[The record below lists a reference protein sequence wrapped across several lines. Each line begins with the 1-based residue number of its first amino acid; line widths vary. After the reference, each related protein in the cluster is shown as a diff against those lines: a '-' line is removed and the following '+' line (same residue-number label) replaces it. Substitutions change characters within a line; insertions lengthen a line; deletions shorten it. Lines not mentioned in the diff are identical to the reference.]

1 VRSILFLSILFIL
14 PVHAQEAD
22 DSSQSAQ
29 PVSEA
34 GPGPGKNL
42 PPNSKEV
49 PTPDFKGLIEAATS
63 VANGLR
69 QQTDDLAVFLAIL
82 AIIWT
87 GYHAQFRGLE
97 EFVGTLLRIA
107 IAFALIAHFK
117 EFTYATLTARDDLLA
132 SISLDGVQL
141 TGQIGILIGSVGVGT
156 LLMGPVG
163 IGIAVLIFLTLGIIL
178 FIYSAQIL
186 FEAVL
191 ICFAPMA
198 FACIAF
204 KPAFG
209 IFAGWLRTLI
219 AVMLIPVGWALAFKI
234 GQNLFTLEGD
244 HKFQD
249 VIAALIYTMMTAAI
263 YVGMPGITIWI
274 INRTADSTG
283 TVLSSGMSNLTSLIS
298 GNLATRS
305 AGMAGTPAGSP
316 TLGQRLSNVAIPS
329 GGNSASST
337 TTQATNPV
345 TQRVMEAFRWQKTT
359 QPTTKP

>member
-1 VRSILFLSILFIL
+1 MKYFLLSLILCVASVYGQDGT
-14 PVHAQEAD
+14 PPPSTQEK
-22 DSSQSAQ
+22 SPPSA
-29 PVSEA
+29 
-34 GPGPGKNL
+34 PGPGKTL
-42 PPNSKEV
+42 PPNSKEL
-49 PTPDFKGLIEAATS
+49 PAPDLQGLVETAAS
-63 VANGLR
+63 VADSLKN
-69 QQTDDLAVFLAIL
+69 QTDELMVFLSIL

-97 EFVGTLLRIA
+97 EFVGTILRIV

-117 EFTYATLTARDDLLA
+117 EMTHALFTSRDALLA

-141 TGQIGILIGSVGVGT
+141 AGQIGVLVGSVGVGT

-163 IGIAVLIFLTLGIIL
+163 IGIAVLVFLTLGIIL

-191 ICFAPMA
+191 IAFAPMA

-209 IFAGWLRTLI
+209 IFSAWLRTLI
-219 AVMLIPVGWALAFKI
+219 AVMLIPVGWAIAFKI

-263 YVGMPGITIWI
+263 YVGMPGVTLWVM
-274 INRTADSTG
+274 NRTVDATG
-283 TVLSSGMSNLTSLIS
+283 TVLSSGMSNLTSILAS
-298 GNLATRS
+298 NLSSAS
-305 AGMAGTPAGSP
+305 AGTVGGTKATS
-316 TLGQRLSNVAIPS
+316 TVTQKLSSMSIFS
-329 GGNSASST
+329 GGGSTPSST
-337 TTQATNPV
+337 TQTNNPV
-345 TQRVMEAFRWQKTT
+345 TQRVMDSLRWQKPKT
-359 QPTTKP
+359 